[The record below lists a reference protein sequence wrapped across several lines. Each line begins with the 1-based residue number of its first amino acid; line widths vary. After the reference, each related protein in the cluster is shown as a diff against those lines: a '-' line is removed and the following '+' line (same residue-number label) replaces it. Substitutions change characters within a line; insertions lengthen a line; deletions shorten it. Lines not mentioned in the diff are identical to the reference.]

1 MDPALMTGKVVDTMR
16 NDHAP
21 GQAGNIMIKRFEGLL
36 AVYLAIPIERSQVVF
51 LLGINAQD
59 RVARREKLL
68 HEMGQMAKLRIT
80 MRRVAAGQHLE
91 HVAPGNTTSTFN
103 YAPIAVGVVLLYSGG
118 YWFLSARNWFKGPKV
133 QGSPEELARIEKEL
147 EAVGG

>member
-68 HEMGQMAKLRIT
+68 NEMGQMAKLRIT

-91 HVAPGNTTSTFN
+91 HLAPGNTKSIENTSHDAGSGTDGMFPQACGN
-103 YAPIAVGVVLLYSGG
+103 LLGG
-118 YWFLSARNWFKGPKV
+118 SHPSTPRPGA
-133 QGSPEELARIEKEL
+133 
-147 EAVGG
+147 